1 MVWII
6 NEADDAGFLF
16 FFFFFFWWGGEVLQ
30 PERAGEKERKEK
42 KVQF

>member
-1 MVWII
+1 MLVFCFFVF
-6 NEADDAGFLF
+6 FLG
-16 FFFFFFWWGGEVLQ
+16 GGEVLQ